1 MHEMFLWPKRFL
13 WREKQRFERQLLMYM
28 MTLGKSSEFDRFL
41 EKVIQLGWL
50 EMPTNSSP
58 SILEELGIDHMN
70 DYSSS
75 WMKMILNSLCTSNIV
90 FVSNLFLQTFWE
102 KMLIFFIIILEYHLW
117 LSELIYSCCLRF
129 LDTSLHA
136 ILCWNG
142 VSNRGTC

>member
-1 MHEMFLWPKRFL
+1 
-13 WREKQRFERQLLMYM
+13 M

-75 WMKMILNSLCTSNIV
+75 
-90 FVSNLFLQTFWE
+90 
-102 KMLIFFIIILEYHLW
+102 
-117 LSELIYSCCLRF
+117 
-129 LDTSLHA
+129 
-136 ILCWNG
+136 
-142 VSNRGTC
+142 